1 ALAHEPRVH
10 PGPDHLPAP
19 ARAELLQLGR
29 GPGREAGGMARRR
42 VGRSRRPRAGRVDP
56 PRPHLAVL
64 PRGLHSPRDLGHAW
78 HGGGGG
84 GARVRHH
91 GADDPGGY
99 PRPQIA
105 GSLRGHLPPRGTAP
119 HQHRSRHRSRGAA
132 VPLAASAALR
142 LVILDLA
149 RLTWTFL
156 WLSLICV
163 GGGLGVIPELQR
175 QVVDRFHWVT
185 AREVL
190 DGYTLS
196 QLTPG
201 PTMLVSVFVG
211 YRAHGVPR
219 AVLSAAAMFRPPAVI
234 TAIITRHWA
243 TLRDRPWARATERA
257 LAPVGIGLMAAG
269 VYTLARTGVHDWAS
283 AALALMAGGVMF
295 VRRFPPVLAV
305 VVAGLIGWLPA
316 FCGARPC
323 HGHTLP
329 LCSPS
334 RRLHPRAQGADTI
347 ATSTV
352 ATALGP
358 VATTALGPTLMHEHI
373 VTRSPGVHENW
384 PHLFDRPGIL
394 ASAERKMADLYARGI
409 RTIVD

>member
-1 ALAHEPRVH
+1 MACWTSARGRCCTASAGRTPILPAAASRWASGSTTWRRSAATRAACARQRARSSTRSSSAIAGASTGSSTIRGRGCGDRARASLAARAGVRLDGSHQPGRRPHRLLLRCHGDAPALAHEPRVH

-19 ARAELLQLGR
+19 ARAELLQPGR

-42 VGRSRRPRAGRVDP
+42 VGCSRHPRAGSVDP

-91 GADDPGGY
+91 GADDPGGHS
-99 PRPQIA
+99 RSQIVA
-105 GSLRGHLPPRGTAP
+105 PLGGHLPPRGAAP
-119 HQHRSRHRSRGAA
+119 RQHRPRHPPRGAA
-132 VPLAASAALR
+132 VPLVASTARR
-142 LVILDLA
+142 LVIVDLA

-185 AREVL
+185 AREFL

-211 YRAHGVPR
+211 YRAHGVPG
-219 AVLSAAAMFRPPAVI
+219 AVLATAAMFLPTAVI

-243 TLRDRPWARATERA
+243 TLRDRPWVRATERA
-257 LAPVGIGLMAAG
+257 LAPVGIGLRAAG
-269 VYTLARTGVHDWAS
+269 GCTLARAGV
-283 AALALMAGGVMF
+283 LV
-295 VRRFPPVLAV
+295 
-305 VVAGLIGWLPA
+305 
-316 FCGARPC
+316 
-323 HGHTLP
+323 
-329 LCSPS
+329 
-334 RRLHPRAQGADTI
+334 
-347 ATSTV
+347 
-352 ATALGP
+352 
-358 VATTALGPTLMHEHI
+358 
-373 VTRSPGVHENW
+373 
-384 PHLFDRPGIL
+384 
-394 ASAERKMADLYARGI
+394 
-409 RTIVD
+409 